1 MCITFLARRDCR
13 FSNPRNGWQVFNS
26 IGVPPRESAPDCAKT
41 GSAVR
46 SVAFSRASPDR
57 RYGVK
62 LRTKHHIAFAFMA
75 SQQVDVE
82 LSCVNLQS
90 DVTYNLRQRKP
101 VL

>member
-13 FSNPRNGWQVFNS
+13 FSNPRSGEETF
-26 IGVPPRESAPDCAKT
+26 GAMDAPPKESAFDSAEPFNCA
-41 GSAVR
+41 A
-46 SVAFSRASPDR
+46 PCR
-57 RYGVK
+57 RFWAK
-62 LRTKHHIAFAFMA
+62 SCTKPHTAFAFMA

-82 LSCVNLQS
+82 LSCVNPQS